1 MKKIVSLFIFLLLL
15 VGCSL
20 SNSPTSKVEELLNK
34 YQTLDSDI
42 KSGIDDVLKE
52 ENLNDSQKE
61 RYRKVIEK
69 QYRNLAYEIK
79 DERIDGD
86 TATITVEIEVI
97 DYKKLNSLAS
107 GLWSRNLPI
116 EADRGNIYTVD
127 GEAIAS
133 NLTTTSLVFIPNQIK
148 NKDLVAEKISEI
160 LDVPKSKI
168 EEHLYKKSMMEK
180 VHPEGRRLS
189 YEIADK
195 IENLHFDGVYLL
207 KESKR
212 YYPHNE
218 MLSHVLGYVGI
229 DNQGLSGLELEYDDI
244 LTGEYG
250 SIQYFSDAKGNNLER
265 NSVYVE
271 PEDGLDIYLTVDY
284 GIQSSIE
291 RELDNVVLRYNP
303 DGAWAIAM
311 DPNTGEILGMSSRPN
326 FNPNSYKDYDTETIN
341 RNMAIWAS
349 YEPGSTFK
357 ILTLSAAV
365 NEGKVDLLKDTF
377 YDGGSVNV
385 DGARIKCWKHGG
397 HGSQTFLEVVQNSCN
412 PGFVELGN
420 RLGKETLFDY
430 INKFGY
436 GKKTGIDL
444 NGEAT
449 GILFS
454 LDKVG
459 PVELATTAFG
469 QGVSVTA
476 LQQVVAVSAAINGG
490 TLYKP
495 YIVKRVA
502 YHENGQII
510 KEVKPT
516 IVRDNIVTKDTSE
529 KVRMTLESVVSL
541 GTGRNAYIDGYR
553 VGGKTGTAQKVN
565 NGIYMQGNYIVS
577 FIGFLPANDPKIVVY
592 LAIDNPKGVT
602 QYGGTVSA
610 PIVKNI
616 MEDAITSL
624 NIEKQDGG
632 TEKKYQWYDKK
643 YYNVPNVVGKSKKE
657 ATSMLKSFS
666 VEYSGSG
673 DVVVSQS
680 PDSDSRIAEGEK
692 VRLYLG

>member
-1 MKKIVSLFIFLLLL
+1 MFNKGIHKRIKIVLLIILFIFIIIIA
-15 VGCSL
+15 
-20 SNSPTSKVEELLNK
+20 KVF
-34 YQTLDSDI
+34 Y
-42 KSGIDDVLKE
+42 
-52 ENLNDSQKE
+52 
-61 RYRKVIEK
+61 
-69 QYRNLAYEIK
+69 
-79 DERIDGD
+79 
-86 TATITVEIEVI
+86 IEVI

-168 EEHLYKKSMMEK
+168 EEHLYKKSMMER

-326 FNPNSYKDYDTETIN
+326 FNPNNYKNYDTETIN

-516 IVRDNIVTKDTSE
+516 IVRDNIVTKNTSE

-643 YYNVPNVVGKSKKE
+643 YYTVPNVVGKSKKE

-673 DVVVSQS
+673 DVVVNQS